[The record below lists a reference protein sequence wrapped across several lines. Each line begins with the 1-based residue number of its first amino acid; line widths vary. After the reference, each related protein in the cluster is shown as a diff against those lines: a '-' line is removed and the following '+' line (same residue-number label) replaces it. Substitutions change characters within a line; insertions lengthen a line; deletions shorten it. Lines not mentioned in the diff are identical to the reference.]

1 MIKELIIAWTKAYK
15 EVNAEKLKAKECIE
29 NAKQMKKNW
38 VLKQD
43 EVRIVLK
50 ILGNLY
56 LSLPKE
62 PRKNYVQ
69 GTIDLLQYGI
79 GVPRNNWKDGIIK
92 LYQEN
97 VIDKIDRYIKYANKQ
112 YKKNNYNE
120 VIKNY
125 DDLIENV
132 KEQLKIWDT

>member
-1 MIKELIIAWTKAYK
+1 MIKELILAWTKAYK
-15 EVNAEKLKAKECIE
+15 EVNADKLKAKECIE

-43 EVRIVLK
+43 EVRIALK

-62 PRKNYVQ
+62 PRKNCVQ

-79 GVPRNNWKDGIIK
+79 GVPRNNYDGLIK
-92 LYQEN
+92 LYQEKIIN
-97 VIDKIDRYIKYANKQ
+97 CIDTYLKHAKKQ

-125 DDLIENV
+125 DGLIETVKKQLNIWNV
-132 KEQLKIWDT
+132 

>member
-15 EVNAEKLKAKECIE
+15 EVNADKLKAKECIE

-43 EVRIVLK
+43 EVRIALK

-62 PRKNYVQ
+62 PRKNCVQ

-79 GVPRNNWKDGIIK
+79 GVPRNNYDGLIK
-92 LYQEN
+92 LYQEKIIN
-97 VIDKIDRYIKYANKQ
+97 CIDTYLKYANKQ

-125 DDLIENV
+125 DGLIETVKKQLNIWNV
-132 KEQLKIWDT
+132 

>member
-15 EVNAEKLKAKECIE
+15 EVNAERLKAKECIE

-43 EVRIVLK
+43 EVRIALK

-62 PRKNYVQ
+62 PRKNCVQ

-79 GVPRNNWKDGIIK
+79 GVPHNNWKDGIIK

-132 KEQLKIWDT
+132 KEQLKIWDA

>member
-1 MIKELIIAWTKAYK
+1 MIKELIIAYIKAYK
-15 EVNAEKLKAKECIE
+15 EVNAEKLKAKECIV

-43 EVRIVLK
+43 EVKIALK
-50 ILGNLY
+50 ILSNLY

-62 PRKNYVQ
+62 PRKNCVQ

-79 GVPRNNWKDGIIK
+79 GVPRNNWKDGLIK
-92 LYQEN
+92 LYQEKIIN
-97 VIDKIDRYIKYANKQ
+97 YIDLYIKHAKEH

-125 DDLIENV
+125 DDLIEMVKNQLNIWNV
-132 KEQLKIWDT
+132 

>member
-15 EVNAEKLKAKECIE
+15 EVNADKLKAKECIE

-43 EVRIVLK
+43 EVRIALK

-62 PRKNYVQ
+62 PRKNCVQ

-79 GVPRNNWKDGIIK
+79 GVPRNNYKDGLIK
-92 LYQEN
+92 LYQEKIIN
-97 VIDKIDRYIKYANKQ
+97 YIDIYLKHAKIY
-112 YKKNNYNE
+112 YKKNNYGE

-125 DDLIENV
+125 NDLIEMVKGQLNIWNV
-132 KEQLKIWDT
+132 